1 MNYAEALKIVESEF
15 ETRYVAPNCQA
26 IRINLTYDGYN
37 GFYIAVCDSEGE
49 AFLSDEGITK
59 DVFCKAKDE
68 TEWRALCEANG
79 FSFNRFW
86 HIERRFTALSD
97 MYEFIDFLTKVSDK
111 YNRR

>member
-59 DVFCKAKDE
+59 DVLQSYGRNGME
-68 TEWRALCEANG
+68 SALRSERL
-79 FSFNRFW
+79 FVQSFLAYRKKIYRPF
-86 HIERRFTALSD
+86 RR
-97 MYEFIDFLTKVSDK
+97 V
-111 YNRR
+111 